1 MITAI
6 AGFGAVLPA
15 AASIEGSE
23 PLDRRTMDESAFEAF
38 HRRTARLLWSR
49 LYRLTGNAAKA
60 DDVSQK
66 AYIQFIRTADATRS
80 EPELRAYLYKLAT
93 RIAVDEWRSE
103 ERERAP
109 RWLPFAA
116 TRSAHD
122 DTVVRSGVEKA
133 LGGLSVR
140 DRAILWMAYVDGA
153 NHQEIAAAVGVG
165 PASVKVILFR
175 ARKRMAEALSSLGI
189 GPEVLG

>member
-6 AGFGAVLPA
+6 VGAGALLPA
-15 AASIEGSE
+15 AASVEGSE
-23 PLDRRTMDESAFEAF
+23 PLDRRLMDEPQFEAF
-38 HRRTARLLWSR
+38 HRKTARLLWSR

-66 AYIQFIRTADATRS
+66 AFIQFIRTADAARS

-93 RIAVDEWRSE
+93 RIAVDEWRRE

-109 RWLPFAA
+109 RWLPFSPG
-116 TRSAHD
+116 RSAHD
-122 DTVVRSGVEKA
+122 ETAMRSGVEKA

-140 DRAILWMAYVDGA
+140 DRAILWMAYVDGVS
-153 NHQEIAAAVGVG
+153 HQEIADAVGIG
-165 PASVKVILFR
+165 AASVKVVLFR
-175 ARKRMAEALSSLGI
+175 ARKRMAEALASLGI